1 MVTEVSLIGFGEAG
15 QAFAQAGG
23 WGAAA
28 RAYDRLTDR
37 VETRAA
43 KQADYEAAGVHG
55 AGNAAAAVTGAGLI
69 LSLVTA
75 DEALEAARSA
85 AGALE
90 PDALYCD
97 FNSVAPQ
104 TKRQA
109 AQIIESAGGRY
120 VDVAVMAPV
129 HPAGLKVPLLVS
141 GVHAEDGAAALRTLG
156 FAPRIVEG
164 PVGRASTIRMLRS
177 IIVKGIEA
185 LTAECFLAAEAAGVA
200 EEVARSLDESETKRS
215 GRERADYNLERMQSH
230 GLRRAAEMEEVAR
243 TVAALGREPVMARA
257 TATVQRRVAEAAP
270 ASTPRRKTEAA

>member
-1 MVTEVSLIGFGEAG
+1 MQVSVSLIGFGEAG

-28 RAYDRLTDR
+28 RAYDKLTDQ

-43 KQADYEAAGVHG
+43 KEADYAAAGVHG
-55 AGNAAAAVTGAGLI
+55 VGTAAAAVAGTDLV

-75 DEALEAARSA
+75 DEAIAAARSV
-85 AGALE
+85 AGALKAG
-90 PDALYCD
+90 ALYFD

-109 AQIIESAGGRY
+109 AATIESAGGRY

-129 HPAGLKVPLLVS
+129 QPKALAVPLLVS
-141 GVHAEDGAAALRTLG
+141 GPHAAEGAAALRGLG
-156 FAPRIVEG
+156 FAPRVVDG
-164 PVGRASTIRMLRS
+164 PVGRASTIKMLRS

-200 EEVARSLDESETKRS
+200 DEVARSLDESEVRRS
-215 GRERADYNLERMQSH
+215 WRERADYNLERMRSH

-243 TVAALGREPVMARA
+243 TVAAIEGDAPMAVA
-257 TATVQRRVAEAAP
+257 TATVQRRIAEAA
-270 ASTPRRKTEAA
+270 AATETRNEAA